1 MLQSLLAKVPD
12 VNGYAE
18 VAPIADALTSSFTIP
33 GSLIAKTADVA
44 FVLGE
49 DGVWE
54 IPLAGISAAREVE
67 KAPIAASGSA
77 TPVELSIKHGTKVV
91 LRQQYEVG
99 VTLVPS
105 SASSLPDP
113 TSGGCG
119 CSGAESLTSVQAAAC
134 PPGCWPCPN
143 GSCCCPPMTRCLRV
157 GCAR

>member
-1 MLQSLLAKVPD
+1 MLQSLLASVPN
-12 VNGYAE
+12 VSGYAE

-33 GSLIAKTADVA
+33 GALIAKTADVA

-54 IPLAGISAAREVE
+54 IPLAGISAAREL
-67 KAPIAASGSA
+67 KSATAAAGGAA

-105 SASSLPDP
+105 SPGAAPDA

-119 CSGAESLTSVQAAAC
+119 CSGSENSVSTMARAC
-134 PPGCWPCPN
+134 PPGCWRCPN
-143 GSCCCPPMTRCLRV
+143 GGCCCPPMTRCLRV